1 MKSIVIIV
9 AIAAA
14 VWYGFMGGKKLSEAD
29 VYSAYNE
36 SWSAFHDED
45 SKRICALIDDR
56 YQAKVK
62 NITPIGVVEETVT
75 KDASC
80 SLDKGF
86 HAILKQAKAK
96 TGQELFMNSE
106 YSVKK
111 IDLSPDRKQATVQV
125 VSIIR
130 IGTEQRLYFKLT
142 QTSTDTLVKS
152 MGKTKFLASDS
163 SIAYE

>member
-1 MKSIVIIV
+1 MKNIIIV
-9 AIAAA
+9 MAIAAA
-14 VWYGFMGGKKLSEAD
+14 LWYGFMGRKLSEAD
-29 VYSAYNE
+29 VYNTYNE

-45 SKRICALIDDR
+45 PKRICALIDDR

-75 KDASC
+75 RQAAC

-86 HAILKQAKAK
+86 HAVLKQAKAK

-111 IDLSPDRKQATVQV
+111 IDLSPDGKQATVQV

-130 IGTEQRLYFKLT
+130 IGTEQRLHFKLT
-142 QTSTDTLVKS
+142 ETSTDTLVKS
-152 MGKTKFLASDS
+152 MGKTKFLSSES
-163 SIAYE
+163 SIEYE